1 MPAVDSLLAT
11 MFFLLLWLFAEIC
24 DRDHPHR
31 WSYTSETVSLS
42 VLLPFDSPKALALL
56 VPGRGDMLRDG
67 PVPLGIDKHCLIF
80 SLFLG
85 VFLFCLFVFYFD
97 CNFGMAVG
105 LIFVFPIE
113 VSEIARS
120 IWLGPQA

>member
-1 MPAVDSLLAT
+1 MPAVDSLLAA

-31 WSYTSETVSLS
+31 WPYTSKTVSLS

-56 VPGRGDMLRDG
+56 VPGRSDMSRDG
-67 PVPLGIDKHCLIF
+67 PVPLGTDKHCLFFFF

-85 VFLFCLFVFYFD
+85 VFLFWLFSV
-97 CNFGMAVG
+97 
-105 LIFVFPIE
+105 
-113 VSEIARS
+113 
-120 IWLGPQA
+120 